1 MKKVLVALAMVMGL
15 GSSVAFAYVVSETQ
29 SVEQT
34 QQNPQDEFTKVE
46 VKDLPQAV
54 MNVLAKDY
62 EGAVIKEA
70 FISEKETGKIYK
82 VVLTIT
88 KENQSTEKVTVLL
101 NEKGEILFGM
111 LSIMF
116 GILISLFSV
125 MAAIGF
131 FIWLLTI

>member
-15 GSSVAFAYVVSETQ
+15 GSSVAFAYVVSGTQ

-46 VKDLPQAV
+46 VKDVCSSDLVKDLPQAV

-88 KENQSTEKVTVLL
+88 KENQSTEEVTVLL
-101 NEKGEILFGM
+101 NEKGET
-111 LSIMF
+111 
-116 GILISLFSV
+116 V
-125 MAAIGF
+125 E
-131 FIWLLTI
+131 

>member
-15 GSSVAFAYVVSETQ
+15 GSSVVFAHETAGIQ

-34 QQNPQDEFTKVE
+34 QQNPQNEFTKAE

-54 MNVLAKDY
+54 MNALAKDY

-70 FISEKETGKIYK
+70 FVSEKETGKIYK

-88 KENQSTEKVTVLL
+88 KEDQSTEEVTVLL
-101 NEKGEILFGM
+101 NEKGEA
-111 LSIMF
+111 
-116 GILISLFSV
+116 V
-125 MAAIGF
+125 K
-131 FIWLLTI
+131 

>member
-15 GSSVAFAYVVSETQ
+15 GSSVAFAYVVSGTQ

-70 FISEKETGKIYK
+70 FIPIDAHRLEM
-82 VVLTIT
+82 
-88 KENQSTEKVTVLL
+88 
-101 NEKGEILFGM
+101 EIQGDD
-111 LSIMF
+111 
-116 GILISLFSV
+116 SV
-125 MAAIGF
+125 P
-131 FIWLLTI
+131 

>member
-15 GSSVAFAYVVSETQ
+15 GSSVAFAYVVSG
-29 SVEQT
+29 T

-88 KENQSTEKVTVLL
+88 KENQSTEEVTVLL
-101 NEKGEILFGM
+101 NEKGET
-111 LSIMF
+111 
-116 GILISLFSV
+116 V
-125 MAAIGF
+125 E
-131 FIWLLTI
+131 

>member
-15 GSSVAFAYVVSETQ
+15 GSSVAFAYVVSGTQ

-62 EGAVIKEA
+62 EGAVI
-70 FISEKETGKIYK
+70 SEKETGKIYK

-88 KENQSTEKVTVLL
+88 KENQSTEEVTVLL
-101 NEKGEILFGM
+101 NEKGET
-111 LSIMF
+111 
-116 GILISLFSV
+116 V
-125 MAAIGF
+125 E
-131 FIWLLTI
+131 

>member
-15 GSSVAFAYVVSETQ
+15 GSSVAFAYVVSGKR
-29 SVEQT
+29 SSLNVYLYKL
-34 QQNPQDEFTKVE
+34 FKLTKVE

-88 KENQSTEKVTVLL
+88 KENQSTEEVTVLL
-101 NEKGEILFGM
+101 NEKGET
-111 LSIMF
+111 
-116 GILISLFSV
+116 V
-125 MAAIGF
+125 E
-131 FIWLLTI
+131 

>member
-1 MKKVLVALAMVMGL
+1 MKTVLAALAIAMGF
-15 GSSVAFAYVVSETQ
+15 GSSVAFASFVSGTQ
-29 SVEQT
+29 LVEQT
-34 QQNPQDEFTKVE
+34 HQNPHVEFTKVE

-101 NEKGEILFGM
+101 NEKGET
-111 LSIMF
+111 
-116 GILISLFSV
+116 V
-125 MAAIGF
+125 E
-131 FIWLLTI
+131 

>member
-1 MKKVLVALAMVMGL
+1 MKKVLVTLAMVMGL
-15 GSSVAFAYVVSETQ
+15 GSSVAFAYVVSGTQ

-101 NEKGEILFGM
+101 NEKGET
-111 LSIMF
+111 
-116 GILISLFSV
+116 V
-125 MAAIGF
+125 E
-131 FIWLLTI
+131 

>member
-15 GSSVAFAYVVSETQ
+15 GSSVAFAYVVSGTQ

-62 EGAVIKEA
+62 AGAVIKEA

-82 VVLTIT
+82 DVLTIT
-88 KENQSTEKVTVLL
+88 KENQSTEEVTVLL
-101 NEKGEILFGM
+101 NEKGET
-111 LSIMF
+111 
-116 GILISLFSV
+116 V
-125 MAAIGF
+125 E
-131 FIWLLTI
+131 

>member
-15 GSSVAFAYVVSETQ
+15 GSSVAFAYVVSGTH
-29 SVEQT
+29 VEQT

-88 KENQSTEKVTVLL
+88 KENQSTEEVTVLL
-101 NEKGEILFGM
+101 NEKGET
-111 LSIMF
+111 
-116 GILISLFSV
+116 V
-125 MAAIGF
+125 E
-131 FIWLLTI
+131 

>member
-15 GSSVAFAYVVSETQ
+15 GSSVAFAYVVSGTQ

-62 EGAVIKEA
+62 EGAVKEA

-88 KENQSTEKVTVLL
+88 KENQSTEEVTVLL
-101 NEKGEILFGM
+101 NEKGET
-111 LSIMF
+111 
-116 GILISLFSV
+116 V
-125 MAAIGF
+125 E
-131 FIWLLTI
+131 

>member
-15 GSSVAFAYVVSETQ
+15 GSSVAFAYVVSGTQ
-29 SVEQT
+29 SVE
-34 QQNPQDEFTKVE
+34 QNPQDEFTKVE

-88 KENQSTEKVTVLL
+88 KENQSTEEVTVLL
-101 NEKGEILFGM
+101 NEKGET
-111 LSIMF
+111 
-116 GILISLFSV
+116 V
-125 MAAIGF
+125 E
-131 FIWLLTI
+131 

>member
-15 GSSVAFAYVVSETQ
+15 GSSVAFAYVVSGTQ

-54 MNVLAKDY
+54 NVLAKDY

-88 KENQSTEKVTVLL
+88 KENQSTEEVTVLL
-101 NEKGEILFGM
+101 NEKGET
-111 LSIMF
+111 
-116 GILISLFSV
+116 V
-125 MAAIGF
+125 E
-131 FIWLLTI
+131 

>member
-15 GSSVAFAYVVSETQ
+15 GSSVAFAYVVSGTQ

-54 MNVLAKDY
+54 
-62 EGAVIKEA
+62 
-70 FISEKETGKIYK
+70 ISEKETGKIYK

-88 KENQSTEKVTVLL
+88 KENQSTEEVTVLL
-101 NEKGEILFGM
+101 NEKGET
-111 LSIMF
+111 
-116 GILISLFSV
+116 V
-125 MAAIGF
+125 E
-131 FIWLLTI
+131 

>member
-15 GSSVAFAYVVSETQ
+15 GSSVAFAYVVSGTQ

-62 EGAVIKEA
+62 EGGAVIKEA

-88 KENQSTEKVTVLL
+88 KENQSTEEVTVLL
-101 NEKGEILFGM
+101 NEKGET
-111 LSIMF
+111 
-116 GILISLFSV
+116 V
-125 MAAIGF
+125 E
-131 FIWLLTI
+131 

>member
-15 GSSVAFAYVVSETQ
+15 GSSVAFAYVVSGIQ

-62 EGAVIKEA
+62 EGSVIKEA
-70 FISEKETGKIYK
+70 FVSEKETGKIYK

-88 KENQSTEKVTVLL
+88 KEDQSTEEVTVLL
-101 NEKGEILFGM
+101 NEKGEA
-111 LSIMF
+111 
-116 GILISLFSV
+116 V
-125 MAAIGF
+125 K
-131 FIWLLTI
+131 

>member
-15 GSSVAFAYVVSETQ
+15 GSSVAFAFVVSGTQ

-62 EGAVIKEA
+62 EGAV
-70 FISEKETGKIYK
+70 GR
-82 VVLTIT
+82 L
-88 KENQSTEKVTVLL
+88 
-101 NEKGEILFGM
+101 
-111 LSIMF
+111 LSIYP
-116 GILISLFSV
+116 IAWVSYIRSRC
-125 MAAIGF
+125 
-131 FIWLLTI
+131 LTELSKKRGGVRIRRGYIRFLYTGTR